1 MNRAVY
7 RRYQLTQIQIDI
19 CILNTNTNTVLVE
32 TVALDEYGSYEEAG
46 DYRMAG
52 VAGSG
57 SEVKVSFLKPM
68 GTMTG
73 KLFPTGNR
81 EDIIVVREQSNN
93 TAFKVRATLVDAGNP
108 FILVDASTLPIPLHK
123 TVLSQ
128 PDTLPLHVLN
138 SIRCEGAVMM
148 GLASS
153 TEQARLKPGTPK
165 IAMLLSP
172 IEAARLFPEK
182 VSDDSTPDIHVV
194 SLSMGKLHP
203 SLQLTGAVAI
213 SSALSVE
220 GTVPYRLSRKSM
232 YSSAPTIPRQPQN
245 TSTVCIGH
253 RSGSIKVAVKTRST
267 LSETHIES
275 CSVSRTARTLFEGQ
289 VLFRS

>member
-1 MNRAVY
+1 MNHAVY
-7 RRYQLTQIQIDI
+7 RRYQLTRVQIDI
-19 CILNTNTNTVLVE
+19 SILNTNTNTVLVE
-32 TVALDEYGSYEEAG
+32 TIALDAYGSYEEEG

-52 VAGSG
+52 VSGSG
-57 SEVKVSFLKPM
+57 SEVKVAFLNPM

-81 EDIIVVREQSNN
+81 EDIIAVREQSNN

-108 FILVDASTLPIPLHK
+108 FILVDASTLPIPLDK
-123 TVLSQ
+123 VMLSQ
-128 PDTLPLHVLN
+128 PDTLPLQVLN

-148 GLASS
+148 GLAPS

-165 IAMLLSP
+165 IAMILSP
-172 IEAARLFPEK
+172 IEAAGLFPERM
-182 VSDDSTPDIHVV
+182 SDDSTPDIHVV

-213 SSALSVE
+213 SSALSVD
-220 GTVPYRLSRKSM
+220 GTVPYRLSRKNT
-232 YSSAPTIPRQPQN
+232 YGSAPAISRHSQTP
-245 TSTVCIGH
+245 STVCIGH
-253 RSGSIKVAVKTRST
+253 RSGSIKVAVNTRSI